1 VAGVD
6 RPPFADKVLTVP
18 EIRGAMDRRRALVTI
33 GSALSLPLAG
43 CVVGGEPVVGSTALS
58 GPRRRSDGAETHLV
72 FSRESE
78 TVATISFL
86 GRGFDRED
94 GVARFRLSVSHDA
107 DLRAERL
114 RYRIRAPA
122 GDLATAVDLHL
133 QRPAGTPWPP
143 ITFRRDDGQSRT
155 LVEVEDLGR
164 QGVGTVTLDFLAETA
179 AEVDGFDLAVDAL
192 VTFSGFGVGQFRATG
207 SFDHRFGR
215 NV

>member
-1 VAGVD
+1 
-6 RPPFADKVLTVP
+6 
-18 EIRGAMDRRRALVTI
+18 MDRRRALATV

-43 CVVGGEPVVGSTALS
+43 CVVGSEPVVGSTALS
-58 GPRRRSDGAETHLV
+58 GPTHRSDGAETHLA
-72 FSRESE
+72 FARGGE

-86 GRGFDRED
+86 GRGFDTED

-114 RYRIRAPA
+114 RYRLRAPA
-122 GDLATAVDLHL
+122 DELGAAVDLYL

-143 ITFRRDDGQSRT
+143 ITFRRDDEQLRT
-155 LVEVEDLGR
+155 LVEVADLGR

-207 SFDHRFGR
+207 SFDHRFER